1 MRTRLGFF
9 VMLASRAG
17 STGLRASAPVEVSNP
32 GTPWPAVDAVGRAL
46 PLPEEVGPP
55 RPGRF
60 VGIFYFLWHK
70 DVPRRSP
77 SEPGPLDI
85 ARIKALDPDALK
97 KPVSPLGGG
106 IGASHYWGEPL
117 YGYYRSTDP
126 WVLRRHAQ
134 LLADAG
140 IDTLIFDTTNAQSYP
155 EVYRALCEVFR
166 NVRQHGGH
174 TPPIGF

>member
-1 MRTRLGFF
+1 
-9 VMLASRAG
+9 
-17 STGLRASAPVEVSNP
+17 
-32 GTPWPAVDAVGRAL
+32 
-46 PLPEEVGPP
+46 P

-60 VGIFYFLWHK
+60 VGIFYFLWHQ
-70 DVPRRSP
+70 DVPRRSS
-77 SEPGPLDI
+77 SEAGPLDI
-85 ARIKALDPDALK
+85 ARIKAQDPDALQ
-97 KPVSPLGGG
+97 KPDSPLWGG

-117 YGYYRSTDP
+117 YGYYKSTDP

-166 NVRQHGGH
+166 KVRQEGGR
-174 TPPIGF
+174 TPIGANLTLANRVRLG

>member
-1 MRTRLGFF
+1 MKTPSVFF
-9 VMLASRAG
+9 AILVSAG
-17 STGLRASAPVEVSNP
+17 VIIALPTHAATNVANP
-32 GTPWPAVDAVGRAL
+32 IPCTPWPAMDALGRAL

-55 RPGRF
+55 KPGRF
-60 VGIFYFLWHK
+60 VGIFYFLWHQ

-85 ARIKALDPDALK
+85 ARIKAQDPDALK
-97 KPVSPLGGG
+97 KPGSPLWGG

-117 YGYYRSTDP
+117 YGYYRSPDP

-140 IDTLIFDTTNAQSYP
+140 IHTLIFDTTNAQTYR
-155 EVYRALCEVFR
+155 EV
-166 NVRQHGGH
+166 
-174 TPPIGF
+174 